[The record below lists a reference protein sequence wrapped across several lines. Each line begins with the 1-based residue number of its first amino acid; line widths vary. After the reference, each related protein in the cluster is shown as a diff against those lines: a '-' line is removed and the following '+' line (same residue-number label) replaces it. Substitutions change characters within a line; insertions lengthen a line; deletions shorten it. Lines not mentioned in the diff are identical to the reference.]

1 MASPASV
8 SHAACDAATGM
19 DWRCCD
25 RAEAACTGT
34 HTRRASAQA
43 LTHRHRRALA
53 HRCKLP
59 CRRQL
64 LEQEQKAKE
73 ERERRRLEDEA
84 EQRCL
89 ALPAYPRA
97 ALLPAHGPSA
107 ACPLRIRQ
115 SARADP
121 SSPCDR
127 MNSTT

>member
-89 ALPAYPRA
+89 ALPPTPGPRSSLRMARALHALCAFASPRA
-97 ALLPAHGPSA
+97 P
-107 ACPLRIRQ
+107 
-115 SARADP
+115 DP
-121 SSPCDR
+121 SSRCDR